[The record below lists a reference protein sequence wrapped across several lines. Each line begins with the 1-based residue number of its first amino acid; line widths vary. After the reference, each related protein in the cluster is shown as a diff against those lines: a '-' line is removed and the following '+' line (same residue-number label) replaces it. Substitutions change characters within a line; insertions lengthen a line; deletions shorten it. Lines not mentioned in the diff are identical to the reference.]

1 MEEEYT
7 ALLTDAAAAVAG
19 LSGLDLTVELITHR
33 FTATSKRVLSS
44 WYPNSRLD
52 MDEELRTMKRT
63 RFRGQKHV
71 YPAPVMAQ
79 LRAFFAERV
88 HQLLPAA
95 RILYF
100 T

>member
-1 MEEEYT
+1 M
-7 ALLTDAAAAVAG
+7 DD
-19 LSGLDLTVELITHR
+19 LDLTVELITHR
-33 FTATSKRVLSS
+33 FTATSKRVLTG
-44 WYPNSRLD
+44 WYPNTQLD
-52 MDEELRTMKRT
+52 MNEELRTMKRT

-71 YPAPVMAQ
+71 YPAPVVGQ

-88 HQLLPAA
+88 SELLPSA